1 MMKKKN
7 KQQNFWGLCLIIC
20 VVLVFIGLF
29 GIFAYTKYS
38 VNDITQ
44 YNVFLIDATDNLNP
58 QQKGELL
65 NKFEEYIN
73 NSPKNAWHEFYKV
86 GPTDKGLL
94 EPRVK
99 AKSDFSIEEQHNY
112 LTAAP
117 KRQKMMW
124 IKNFVE
130 PFKAGLNEAFHSPE
144 AKNSPILESIQ
155 SAAIT
160 SLRKYDALKTQK
172 RLILVS
178 NLMQNT
184 ESINFYKGIPEY
196 RNIKSLDAFKTKLIN
211 LEGVDFEIWLLNPR
225 LPESQEQKL
234 LILWNEIIY
243 GQGARLKPVVKI
255 PG

>member
-7 KQQNFWGLCLIIC
+7 KQQNFWGLCLIIS

-29 GIFAYTKYS
+29 GIFAYTKFS

-65 NKFEEYIN
+65 NKFNAYIDA
-73 NSPKNAWHEFYKV
+73 SPKNAWHEFYKV
-86 GPTDKGLL
+86 GPTESGLL
-94 EPRVK
+94 VPLVK
-99 AKSDFSIEEQHNY
+99 AKSAFAKEEQHNY
-112 LTAAP
+112 LTANPSLLKIAL
-117 KRQKMMW
+117 KKH
-124 IKNFVE
+124 FEE
-130 PFKAGLNEAFHSPE
+130 PLKAALNEAFQSPE
-144 AKNSPILESIQ
+144 AKSSPILESIQ
-155 SAAIT
+155 SVAIT
-160 SLRKYDALKTQK
+160 CLRKPDALKTQK

-196 RNIKSLDAFKTKLIN
+196 KNIKSLDAFRTKLIG

-225 LPESQEQKL
+225 LPESEEQKL
-234 LILWNEIIY
+234 LMFWNEIIN
-243 GQGARLKPVVKI
+243 GQGAQKVKVVKI
-255 PG
+255 AG